1 MTDAQA
7 KKIDT
12 MSFEAAMAELEEI
25 VQKLEAGSGELESS
39 IKSYERGVAL
49 KRHCEAKLKEAQ
61 EKIEKITVAP
71 DGSVSTEP
79 FEVE

>member
-25 VQKLEAGSGELESS
+25 VQTLEAGSGELESS
-39 IKSYERGVAL
+39 IKAYERGVAL
-49 KRHCEAKLKEAQ
+49 KRHCETKLKEAQ